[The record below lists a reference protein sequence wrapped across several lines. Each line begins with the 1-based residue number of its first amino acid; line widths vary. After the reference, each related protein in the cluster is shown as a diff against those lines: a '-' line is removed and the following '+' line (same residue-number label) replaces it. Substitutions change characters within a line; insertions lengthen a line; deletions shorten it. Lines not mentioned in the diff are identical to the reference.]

1 MQPLLSASPLV
12 QIHAFG
18 AMAALLLGAWQLAA
32 PKYGL
37 SHRVRGWAWVG
48 LMALVALSSFGVRT
62 HGGFSWIHILSVL
75 VLAQL
80 PIAVLHIRRGR
91 VGQGRARAHARAMVG
106 LFVFALSVTGAFTL
120 LPGRIMHQVV
130 LGG

>member
-37 SHRVRGWAWVG
+37 SHRARGWAWVG

-91 VGQGRARAHARAMVG
+91 ARAHARAMVG
-106 LFVFALSVTGAFTL
+106 LFVFALIVTGAFTL
-120 LPGRIMHQVV
+120 LPGRIMHQV
-130 LGG
+130 LFGG